1 MMTYPSDVI
10 VCGIIKMMIMIN
22 FAELKMSFDEVGRYI
37 KQQEK
42 DKGQYDFGF
51 ADIHRKD

>member
-1 MMTYPSDVI
+1 MTYPSDVI
-10 VCGIIKMMIMIN
+10 VCGIITMMIMTN
-22 FAELKMSFDEVGRYI
+22 FAELKMSFDKVGRYI
-37 KQQEK
+37 KQQNK